1 MSDIVE
7 RLRKLSSEWYEP
19 AQSTCTEAADEIL
32 RLRAELAKRD
42 AVVRA
47 AEDYIGEVDRIAS
60 NPAYPPHY
68 KLRAYKRLTYT
79 IRSLDSEEV

>member
-7 RLRKLSSEWYEP
+7 RLRNTRVGASRQLELG
-19 AQSTCTEAADEIL
+19 AADEIE
-32 RLRAELAKRD
+32 RLRSELAKRD